1 MIRPAIAEDIP
12 QLVDIWLRASLLAH
26 DFIPASFWHERADA
40 MASTYLPGAE
50 TYILEAAGRPIGFA
64 ALNGEHLEALFI
76 DPEVQSFGHGTHLM
90 AHAMGQRERIT
101 LCVYSRNVRAVSF
114 YRRLGFRVVE
124 ERREPLSGE
133 NEILM
138 SWTRRLPRHKD
149 SLVT

>member
-1 MIRPAIAEDIP
+1 MMRPAVPEDIP

-26 DFIPASFWHERADA
+26 DFIPVAFWRDRADD
-40 MASTYLPGAE
+40 MARIYLPQAE
-50 TYILEAAGRPIGFA
+50 THVLEAAGRPIGFA
-64 ALNGEHLEALFI
+64 ALNGDHLEALFV

-90 AHAMGQRERIT
+90 AHAMAQRERIT

-133 NEILM
+133 SETLM
-138 SWTRRLPRHKD
+138 AWSRQQGET
-149 SLVT
+149 S